1 MRPRFLPS
9 ARTTNWLITIGFLA
23 LGYAFYIRYMA
34 IENTPVG
41 LACDGGAHTA
51 VCTVRLVATRL
62 FNVGVFGWVALGA
75 ALVNLIRPAVPLFAL
90 ALAASALGIVLYNA
104 GLAGTAAAI
113 LVMSLA
119 RPARDEA

>member
-9 ARTTNWLITIGFLA
+9 CRATNGLITVGFLA
-23 LGYAFYIRYMA
+23 LGCAFWVRYLV

-41 LACDGGAHTA
+41 LACDAGAQTA
-51 VCTVRLVATRL
+51 VCTVRLAATRL

-75 ALVNLIRPAVPLFAL
+75 ALINLIRPSVFLFAIG
-90 ALAASALGIVLYNA
+90 LAASALGIVLYNA
-104 GLAGTAAAI
+104 GLAGTGAAI
-113 LVMSLA
+113 LIMSLA